1 MVFYLIGLGL
11 GDVEDISVKG
21 LNIVSKIILIEHD
34 QYNYTQ
40 IRRCS
45 EVYLENYTSLL
56 SYGQN
61 LKQLEEFYGREILE
75 ADREFVE
82 QNIGLFMNYYL
93 H

>member
-21 LNIVSKIILIEHD
+21 LNIVSKIILIENE
-34 QYNYTQ
+34 QLLKV
-40 IRRCS
+40 RRCS

-61 LKQLEEFYGREILE
+61 LNQLEEFYGRKILE

-93 H
+93 R